1 MNFKNIEFGETSRSK
16 LLKGVETLANAVK
29 VTMGP
34 KGRNVLIQKQYGAPV
49 ITKDGV
55 SVAKE
60 VNIQDPIENMG
71 AQLVKDVASKT
82 ADLAG
87 DGTTTATVLAHAIFK
102 EGLKA
107 VASGASPVEIK
118 KGMDKTVEHIVTNL
132 KSQSSEVKSNDD
144 ILKVATVSANHDE
157 EVGKIIA
164 KAMDAV
170 TENGVITVE
179 EAQGFKD
186 ELVIVEGMQFDRG
199 YISPY
204 FVTDTEKSTVN
215 FKNPY
220 ILITDKVIQN
230 MQTIVPALEIAMKN
244 SRPILIIADE
254 VESEALTTLVVNK
267 LNGVISVA
275 VVKGPGYGDNKTE
288 MLKDIA
294 IMTGGTFITNDTGKT
309 LEGITEADLG
319 QAQKIEITKSHT
331 TIVSGEKSDAVL
343 ERVKQIKTQIENT
356 KSDYDKEKLKERLA
370 KLDGGIAVI
379 KVGAPSEV
387 ELKEKKD
394 RIDDAL
400 SATKS
405 AVEEGVVA
413 GGGVALLHAM
423 QRVELDL
430 EGDQKIGYNIIKN
443 AIKAPIKQITENAG
457 LDAGY
462 IIQTILAEVNPNYG
476 FEVSSEKYGNMFGF
490 GVIDPLKVT
499 RVALQNA
506 TSVASMLL
514 TTEATINIID
524 DTNDK
529 TK

>member
-1 MNFKNIEFGETSRSK
+1 MNFKNIEFGDKSRAK
-16 LLKGVETLANAVK
+16 LLKGVETLANTVK

-34 KGRNVLIQKQYGAPV
+34 KGRNVLIQKQYGTPV
-49 ITKDGV
+49 LTKDGV

-60 VNIQDPIENMG
+60 VALSDPLENMG

-107 VASGASPVEIK
+107 VTSGASPVEIK
-118 KGMDKTVEHIVTNL
+118 RGMDKTVEHIVSNL
-132 KSQSSEVKSNDD
+132 KTQSVAVKSNDD
-144 ILKVATVSANHDE
+144 ILKVATVSANHDI

-164 KAMDAV
+164 QAMDAV

-204 FVTDTEKSTVN
+204 FVTNAEKSTVN
-215 FKNPY
+215 FNNPY

-230 MQTIVPALEIAMKN
+230 MQIIVPALEIAMKA

-267 LNGVISVA
+267 LNGVINVA
-275 VVKGPGYGDNKTE
+275 VVKGPGYGDNKKE
-288 MLKDIA
+288 MLTDIA
-294 IMTGGTFITNDTGKT
+294 IMTGGTVITNDTGKT

-319 QAQKIEITKSHT
+319 QAQRIEITKSNT
-331 TIVSGEKSDAVL
+331 TIVSGKSSDALV
-343 ERVKQIKTQIENT
+343 ERVKQIKNQIENT
-356 KSDYDKEKLKERLA
+356 KSEYDLGKLKERLA

-379 KVGAPSEV
+379 KVGAPSEI

-405 AVEEGVVA
+405 AVEEGIIA

-423 QRVELDL
+423 KTIKDLHL
-430 EGDQKIGYNIIKN
+430 EGDQLIGFNIIKN
-443 AIKAPIKQITENAG
+443 AIKAPLKQIAENAG

-462 IIQTILAEVNPNYG
+462 IIQTVLAEDDHNFG
-476 FEVSSEKYGNMFGF
+476 FEVSSEKYGSMFGF
-490 GVIDPLKVT
+490 GVIDPAKVT

-506 TSVASMLL
+506 VSVASMLL
-514 TTEATINIID
+514 TTEATINIVE
-524 DTNDK
+524 DK
-529 TK
+529 Q